1 MYLEYCADG
10 HFEAATGT
18 LVLEGGE
25 GKGRGSGKGSDE
37 LVRFKSCM
45 WVPDTKDGGAS
56 VWVRQI
62 DGKDLP
68 RWSEEAGH
76 SSHAG
81 PLEKTTRPAIEV
93 EDNSTAA
100 EREKRAVHAHCHCRG
115 VEFWLTPP
123 NAASTDAASPF
134 PDLMVPH
141 YLDQSANPDN
151 VPWWLSSSGGK
162 YLAGTCT
169 CHSCRRASGFDITFW
184 AFVPTANIVLS
195 PPSQP
200 ASPIPFPPSTTGFP
214 TWGTM
219 RTYASSPGV
228 TRTFCSRCGANVF
241 WAGDEERFGRRGLV
255 DVAVGLLDAG
265 SGARAEEVLAWWTGR
280 VSFAEDAVHR
290 GLVAGLE
297 RGLEEWAEKVKG

>member
-1 MYLEYCADG
+1 
-10 HFEAATGT
+10 
-18 LVLEGGE
+18 
-25 GKGRGSGKGSDE
+25 
-37 LVRFKSCM
+37 M
-45 WVPDTKDGGAS
+45 WVSDTKDGGAS
-56 VWVRQI
+56 VWVRHI
-62 DGKDLP
+62 NAKDLP

-76 SSHAG
+76 SHAA
-81 PLEKTTRPAIEV
+81 PLKETTRPAIEV
-93 EDNSTAA
+93 EDDGAAA
-100 EREKRAVHAHCHCRG
+100 ERETRAVHAHCHCRG

-123 NAASTDAASPF
+123 TAASTDAASPF

-141 YLDQSANPDN
+141 YLEQSANPGN
-151 VPWWLSSSGGK
+151 VPWWLSSSGEK
-162 YLAGTCT
+162 FLAGTCT

-184 AFVPTANIVLS
+184 AFVPTANILLS
-195 PPSQP
+195 PPSES
-200 ASPIPFPPSTTGFP
+200 ASPVPFPASTTGFP

-219 RTYASSPGV
+219 RTYVSSEGV

-280 VSFAEDAVHR
+280 VSFAEEAVHR